1 MKASDLNAKDVKS
14 LNQELSEL
22 LKAQFKLRMQKATQQ
37 LQDSSQLGKVKR
49 DIARV
54 KTVIAQ
60 KASQKWLKQKIFAPH
75 FDRSRS

>member
-22 LKAQFKLRMQKATQQ
+22 LKAQFKLRMQKGTRQ
-37 LQDSSQLGKVKR
+37 LTDTSQLGKVKR

-60 KASQKWLKQKIFAPH
+60 KASK
-75 FDRSRS
+75 

>member
-22 LKAQFKLRMQKATQQ
+22 LKAQFKLRMQKGTQQ
-37 LQDSSQLGKVKR
+37 LSDTSQLGKVKR

-60 KASQKWLKQKIFAPH
+60 KASQKWLKLQKNHYAAL
-75 FDRSRS
+75 

>member
-14 LNQELSEL
+14 LNNELSEL
-22 LKAQFKLRMQKATQQ
+22 LKAQFKLRMQKGTQQ
-37 LQDSSQLGKVKR
+37 LSDTSKLGKVKR

-60 KASQKWLKQKIFAPH
+60 KASQK
-75 FDRSRS
+75 

>member
-22 LKAQFKLRMQKATQQ
+22 LKTQFKLRMQKATQQ

-60 KASQKWLKQKIFAPH
+60 KASQK
-75 FDRSRS
+75 

>member
-1 MKASDLNAKDVKS
+1 MKAADLQAKDVQS

-22 LKAQFKLRMQKATQQ
+22 LKAQFKLRMQKGTQQ

-54 KTVIAQ
+54 KTVLAQ
-60 KASQKWLKQKIFAPH
+60 KASK
-75 FDRSRS
+75 